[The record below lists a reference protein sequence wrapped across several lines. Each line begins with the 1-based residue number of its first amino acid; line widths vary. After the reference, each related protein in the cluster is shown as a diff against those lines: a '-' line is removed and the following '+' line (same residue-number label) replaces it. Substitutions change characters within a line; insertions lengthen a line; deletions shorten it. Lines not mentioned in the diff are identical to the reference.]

1 MTRTFKHFFP
11 LMILF
16 CLLCFGCVQNQSTG
30 LLDESTTAGSVR
42 SGLSVKT
49 VHRMIEDE
57 DDLTLIDTRS
67 VDEYA
72 VSHLPTALSMPIC
85 GVKNFIDRLPE
96 DKDQALVFYCGWS
109 GCVMSARA
117 LDAAAQ
123 AGYGNIEVMLEGVA
137 GWTEAGY
144 PTFADDTFIRTG
156 NPVLIDLRASRKD
169 TVQRIPGSVSIP
181 FDILEEI
188 VDDIPKKAP
197 IVVYSDTIRESHAA
211 LSEFRAAGFTKVAMV
226 DGNFQGWKQR
236 GNPLT
241 SGPITTTVNW
251 TQKTAKDEV
260 SVTRFKKALK
270 GGMNALILDVRTNE
284 EAAIGKLKNS
294 IHIPLDEL
302 ADREDELPKNKKIL
316 VHCTHGARAN
326 MAADRLRQHGF
337 SSFFL
342 NATVE
347 CKGNDCEIGNE

>member
-1 MTRTFKHFFP
+1 
-11 LMILF
+11 MILF
-16 CLLCFGCVQNQSTG
+16 CLLCFGCVQNQSTS
-30 LLDESTTAGSVR
+30 LLDEATTAGSAR
-42 SGLSVKT
+42 SGISVKN
-49 VHRMIEDE
+49 VHKMIEDE
-57 DDLTLIDTRS
+57 DDFTLIDTRS

-72 VSHLPTALSMPIC
+72 VSHLPTALSMPTC
-85 GVKNFIDRLPE
+85 GVKNFTDRLPE
-96 DKDQALVFYCGWS
+96 EKDQALVFYCGWP
-109 GCVMSARA
+109 GCVMSGEAS
-117 LDAAAQ
+117 DAAAQ
-123 AGYGNIEVMLEGVA
+123 AGYEDVRVMTEGVA

-144 PTFADDTFIRTG
+144 PTFADDTFVRTG
-156 NPVLIDLRASRKD
+156 NPVLIDLRPSRKN

-181 FDILEEI
+181 FDSLEDA

-226 DGNFQGWKQR
+226 AGNFQGWKQR
-236 GNPLT
+236 GNPLS

-251 TQKTAKDEV
+251 KRKPAKGEV
-260 SVTRFKKALK
+260 SVAQFEKALK

-302 ADREDELPKNKKIL
+302 AARENELPKNKKIL
-316 VHCTHGARAN
+316 VHCAHGARAN
-326 MAADRLRQHGF
+326 LAADRLRKHGF
-337 SSFFL
+337 SSFYL